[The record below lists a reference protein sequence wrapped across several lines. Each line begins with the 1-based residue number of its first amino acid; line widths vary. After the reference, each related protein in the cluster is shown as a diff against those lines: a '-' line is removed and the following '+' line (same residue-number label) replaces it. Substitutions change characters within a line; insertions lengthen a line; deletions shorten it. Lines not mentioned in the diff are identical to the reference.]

1 MTEDRWR
8 QVGAGIPY
16 RPEAHEAR
24 RIGYATSHDEVI
36 AGLSSIAAPIHVPGG
51 RPAAIAVVYIRLDQD
66 ADAVGKE
73 LAASAMRIESQ
84 LA

>member
-1 MTEDRWR
+1 M
-8 QVGAGIPY
+8 
-16 RPEAHEAR
+16 
-24 RIGYATSHDEVI
+24 I

-73 LAASAMRIESQ
+73 LAASAMRIEAQ

>member
-8 QVGAGIPY
+8 QVGAGTPY
-16 RPEAHEAR
+16 RAEAHEAR

-36 AGLSSIAAPIHVPGG
+36 AGLSSIAAPVHVPGG